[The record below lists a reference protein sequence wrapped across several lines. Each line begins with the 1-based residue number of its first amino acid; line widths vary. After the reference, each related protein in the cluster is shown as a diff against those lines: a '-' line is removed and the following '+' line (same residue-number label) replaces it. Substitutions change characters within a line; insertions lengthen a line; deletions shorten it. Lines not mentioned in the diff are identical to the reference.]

1 MASWRRWPLGVDV
14 TKAAGAARLGEISK
28 GSWLRGR
35 NAQDEAGMPGWLHRG
50 E

>member
-1 MASWRRWPLGVDV
+1 MNV